1 MKIISLG
8 GVGGCIIT
16 QAVQKF
22 IYDQERY
29 PYDWLLANQ
38 SFVIR
43 TLLDNSTWFDFEDET
58 EFHHNNYEFSIKE
71 RDGMIVH
78 DFSSY
83 ENYKNQRNTVKET
96 YKRRF
101 DRLNQIFQSN
111 EPIMFVRITNNTPMN
126 DNWIGRFESVP
137 DDIPKWFDFIQNLEQ
152 TYKKPVYLCIV
163 TMNQTEYGKY
173 KDRLPNTGRF
183 FMRMYDNSNVNGNE
197 ENITEF
203 SKLLH
208 EVFTDLVRT

>member
-22 IYDQERY
+22 IFDQERY

-58 EFHHNNYEFSIKE
+58 VFHDNNYEVSIKE

-83 ENYKNQRNTVKET
+83 ENYKNQRNIVKET

-101 DRLNQIFQSN
+101 DRLNQIVTSN

-152 TYKKPVYLCIV
+152 TYKKPIYLCIV
-163 TMNQTEYGKY
+163 TMNQSEYDKY
-173 KDRLPNTGRF
+173 KDKLPNTGRF
-183 FMRMYDNSNVNGNE
+183 YMRMFDNSHVNGNE

-203 SKLLH
+203 SKILQ
-208 EVFTDLVRT
+208 EVYQQLCN